1 MEKVR
6 TMLYGDHDPY
16 AKLKKMP
23 LDMQGWLTSDS
34 PVFAKLIEEAK
45 PKLIVEVGTWKG
57 RSAVHMAKECLK
69 YTDDFE
75 IVCIDT
81 WLGSVEHWTGVDT
94 NLTLENFKNGRPNIY
109 EQFLSNVVHNDLEKY
124 ITPFPIDS
132 VNGALT
138 LQRLGIEADII
149 YIDAGH
155 EYLSVKCDLYEYS
168 KVVRAGGCI
177 LGDDFFHGP
186 VASAAYD
193 TFGDDKVIS
202 LTKDKF
208 LWIR

>member
-132 VNGALT
+132 VNGALKI
-138 LQRLGIEADII
+138 G
-149 YIDAGH
+149 
-155 EYLSVKCDLYEYS
+155 
-168 KVVRAGGCI
+168 RA
-177 LGDDFFHGP
+177 H
-186 VASAAYD
+186 V
-193 TFGDDKVIS
+193 
-202 LTKDKF
+202 
-208 LWIR
+208 